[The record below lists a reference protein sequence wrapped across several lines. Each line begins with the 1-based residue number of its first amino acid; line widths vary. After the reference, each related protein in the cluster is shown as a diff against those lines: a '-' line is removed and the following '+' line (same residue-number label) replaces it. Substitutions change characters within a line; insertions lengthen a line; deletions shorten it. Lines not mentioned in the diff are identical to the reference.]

1 MGKQAGVTFQAVHL
15 VCNWELHKKIGVK
28 LLSHPSFICDF
39 KAEDFETH
47 DEQTISMTLM
57 VHKREDPSWSCNQV
71 D

>member
-1 MGKQAGVTFQAVHL
+1 MWKQAGVTFQAVHP
-15 VCNWELHKKIGVK
+15 VRHWELHKKLGVK
-28 LLSHPSFICDF
+28 LLCHSSLISDF